1 MKKLILIT
9 AFLLLGIA
17 ANAQSSTPQI
27 DTTDAT
33 IKYLLNR
40 IESLEHQVNFER
52 DKNDLNSLN
61 QDLTN
66 QWNEI
71 RTTIMPKYIVEKYVE
86 LAEEQNRLL
95 TKKIAASAVRY
106 RYSDEEMN
114 VLDSCYELIN
124 ARIEMFREWLKSN

>member
-1 MKKLILIT
+1 MKKLILIA

-40 IESLEHQVNFER
+40 IESLEHQVNFEK
-52 DKNDLNSLN
+52 DKNDLIYLN
-61 QDLTN
+61 QNLDN
-66 QWNEI
+66 QWDEI
-71 RTTIMPKYIVEKYVE
+71 RTTIMPKYIIKEYVE
-86 LAEEQNRLL
+86 SAEERKKVL
-95 TKKIAASAVRY
+95 TIRIAASAVRY
-106 RYSDEEMN
+106 NYSDEEMN

-124 ARIEMFREWLKSN
+124 IKMKMFQEWLNN

>member
-1 MKKLILIT
+1 MKKLILIA

-61 QDLTN
+61 QNLTN
-66 QWNEI
+66 LWDEI
-71 RTTIMPKYIVEKYVE
+71 RTTIMPKYIVEKNVE

-106 RYSDEEMN
+106 KYSDEEMN

>member
-61 QDLTN
+61 QNLTN
-66 QWNEI
+66 QWDEI
-71 RTTIMPKYIVEKYVE
+71 RTTRVPKYMVEKYVE
-86 LAEEQNRLL
+86 AIEEQNKVL
-95 TKKIAASAVRY
+95 TIRIAASAVRY
-106 RYSDEEMN
+106 KYSDEEMN
-114 VLDSCYELIN
+114 VLDSCHELIN
-124 ARIEMFREWLKSN
+124 FQMKYFREWLKE